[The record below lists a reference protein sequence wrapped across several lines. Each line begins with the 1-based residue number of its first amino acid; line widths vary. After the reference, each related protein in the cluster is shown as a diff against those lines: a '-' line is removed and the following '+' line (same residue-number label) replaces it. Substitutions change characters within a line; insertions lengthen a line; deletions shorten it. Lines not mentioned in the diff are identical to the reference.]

1 MSYRRDL
8 KRLRRARQQLKRQR
22 HALVAL
28 ELEGI
33 VTLTLH
39 SVARSLTLA
48 IQAETRDD
56 LVDLLLEAISQRRL
70 ILQAEAVRA
79 REDWQQALDRRQ
91 RPSAPDEPSDSS
103 PAR

>member
-22 HALVAL
+22 HDVLAL

-39 SVARSLTLA
+39 SVARSLTLPLLP
-48 IQAETRDD
+48 ETRGE
-56 LVDLLLEAISQRRL
+56 LVDLLLAALRQRRL
-70 ILQAEAVRA
+70 LLQAEVDQTRA
-79 REDWQQALDRRQ
+79 DWQQALALAPR
-91 RPSAPDEPSDSS
+91 SADSS
-103 PAR
+103 QPSPPPLGP

>member
-1 MSYRRDL
+1 MSYRLDL

-22 HALVAL
+22 HELLAL

-48 IQAETRDD
+48 LQTETRSE
-56 LVDLLLEAISQRRL
+56 LVDLLLKTLRQHRLVLKVEA
-70 ILQAEAVRA
+70 AHT
-79 REDWQQALDRRQ
+79 RENWQQELDRQ
-91 RPSAPDEPSDSS
+91 QPPAPDESS
-103 PAR
+103 IPALAS

>member
-39 SVARSLTLA
+39 AVTQSLTLA
-48 IQAETRDD
+48 LQPETRDE
-56 LVDLLLEAISQRRL
+56 LVDLLLGAIRQRRL
-70 ILQAEAVRA
+70 TLRTEATRA
-79 REDWQQALDRRQ
+79 REDWQQGLA
-91 RPSAPDEPSDSS
+91 RPQQPTAPDEASAS
-103 PAR
+103 PAP

>member
-22 HALVAL
+22 HALAAL

-48 IQAETRDD
+48 LQPEARND
-56 LVDLLLEAISQRRL
+56 LVDLLLETISQRRL
-70 ILQAEAVRA
+70 ALKAEATQT
-79 REDWQQALDRRQ
+79 REDWQQKLDRRQ
-91 RPSAPDEPSDSS
+91 RQAIPNEPGTPS
-103 PAR
+103 

>member
-1 MSYRRDL
+1 MSYRLDL

-22 HALVAL
+22 HELLAL

-48 IQAETRDD
+48 LQSETRSE
-56 LVDLLLEAISQRRL
+56 LVDLLLEAIHQRRL
-70 ILQAEAVRA
+70 VLMDEAA
-79 REDWQQALDRRQ
+79 HTCESWQQELDRQ
-91 RPSAPDEPSDSS
+91 QPPAPDEPSSH
-103 PAR
+103 PLAP

>member
-22 HALVAL
+22 HALTAL

-39 SVARSLTLA
+39 SVTQSLTLA
-48 IQAETRDD
+48 LQPETRDE
-56 LVDLLLEAISQRRL
+56 LVALLLESIRQRRL
-70 ILQAEAVRA
+70 TLGAEATRT
-79 REDWQQALDRRQ
+79 REDWQQALDRQ
-91 RPSAPDEPSDSS
+91 QQPPVPDEPGAP
-103 PAR
+103 PAS

>member
-22 HALVAL
+22 HALTAL

-39 SVARSLTLA
+39 SVTQSLTLA
-48 IQAETRDD
+48 LQPETRDE
-56 LVDLLLEAISQRRL
+56 LVDLLLGAIRQRRL
-70 ILQAEAVRA
+70 TLRAEAART
-79 REDWQQALDRRQ
+79 REDWQQALDRQ
-91 RPSAPDEPSDSS
+91 
-103 PAR
+103 

>member
-1 MSYRRDL
+1 MSYRCDL

-22 HALVAL
+22 YALVAL

-48 IQAETRDD
+48 LQPELRAE
-56 LVDLLLEAISQRRL
+56 LVDLLLEAIRQRL
-70 ILQAEAVRA
+70 LALKTEATHA
-79 REDWQQALDRRQ
+79 REDWQQELDRRQ
-91 RPSAPDEPSDSS
+91 RPATSDEFSAS
-103 PAR
+103 PAS

>member
-28 ELEGI
+28 ELDGI

-39 SVARSLTLA
+39 SVAQSLTLA
-48 IQAETRDD
+48 LQPEARGE
-56 LVDLLLEAISQRRL
+56 LVDLLLEAIKQRRL
-70 ILQAEAVRA
+70 ILKAEAA
-79 REDWQQALDRRQ
+79 RTRENWQQELDRRQ
-91 RPSAPDEPSDSS
+91 QPANPDEFSAP
-103 PAR
+103 PAS

>member
-39 SVARSLTLA
+39 AVTQSLTLA
-48 IQAETRDD
+48 LQPETRDE
-56 LVDLLLEAISQRRL
+56 LVDLLLGAIRQRRL
-70 ILQAEAVRA
+70 TLRAEAARA
-79 REDWQQALDRRQ
+79 RQDWQQMLDRPPQ
-91 RPSAPDEPSDSS
+91 LTAPDEASAS
-103 PAR
+103 PAP